1 METTVLFKRRLFLI
15 LGLAT
20 FFFVGCSKED
30 SSDDDSS
37 ASVDAPK
44 TIVGKSLIWKHNG
57 YNDDTYTFNSNG
69 TVTVNSVTGNALNAT
84 VSKSSYTYTPNS
96 DGNASLTV
104 KYTST
109 FKTGS
114 ITSTIVYNIE
124 FILTFYKGNSG
135 VYSAHESTT
144 TTNTNKSG
152 PFLLGK
158 VGDVIVEESSPIAG
172 SANCAQRQY
181 IYNSMKK
188 NLATTERL
196 RDTAGSTTVR
206 IMAGN
211 QAAQIKRDMD
221 KAKADAKKVGCSLL

>member
-1 METTVLFKRRLFLI
+1 MKTTVLFKRRLFLI

-37 ASVDAPK
+37 TPVNAPK

-96 DGNASLTV
+96 DGNASLTA